1 MAIKLNNTR
10 IVDFCAKHPSF
21 DVESTV
27 LSFIDFIEETYS
39 SAIPSLDSSL
49 ASQILSNLKTLE
61 QKVQSLD
68 STITTK
74 QIEYLN
80 KSSEMKKEYIDNVK
94 DILILNNTEKIV
106 PIIKEY
112 NEAFINKLSL
122 LFKELIPNEQQSQT
136 SQLVSF
142 LKNIEQNIVIEMNKG
157 ITKESIDSM
166 LCIIDQKFASILTH
180 SEHKISSV
188 LSAVSE
194 NKKDDLQ
201 LHTKLDKMLDN
212 LGKTTKKGKISENM
226 LSFNLHV
233 VYPTAD
239 IRNVSNTPH
248 AGDFWILR
256 KDKYPILVENKNK
269 DDTVSTEDVQ
279 KFIDDMNTQD
289 MCGIM
294 ISQKTK
300 IVYRDNYEIE
310 IHNGNVAVYIHECEY
325 DPYKI
330 KIAVQII
337 DVFKQKIEK
346 QKIENGR
353 SFTIDLEILE
363 KINREFQVFNNKK
376 SQHLAE
382 IKNMFDTLTKSAEDM
397 EFVTLDELLE
407 SHGLLSNV
415 KKFICGKCPRI
426 FKTAKGLET
435 HERQCDG
442 NNILSTKKSYKCEY
456 CDEIAKTPKGLRSHC
471 NKKHKIE
478 LDTCSES
485 SESSDN

>member
-1 MAIKLNNTR
+1 
-10 IVDFCAKHPSF
+10 
-21 DVESTV
+21 
-27 LSFIDFIEETYS
+27 
-39 SAIPSLDSSL
+39 
-49 ASQILSNLKTLE
+49 
-61 QKVQSLD
+61 
-68 STITTK
+68 
-74 QIEYLN
+74 
-80 KSSEMKKEYIDNVK
+80 
-94 DILILNNTEKIV
+94 
-106 PIIKEY
+106 
-112 NEAFINKLSL
+112 
-122 LFKELIPNEQQSQT
+122 
-136 SQLVSF
+136 
-142 LKNIEQNIVIEMNKG
+142 
-157 ITKESIDSM
+157 
-166 LCIIDQKFASILTH
+166 
-180 SEHKISSV
+180 
-188 LSAVSE
+188 
-194 NKKDDLQ
+194 
-201 LHTKLDKMLDN
+201 
-212 LGKTTKKGKISENM
+212 
-226 LSFNLHV
+226 
-233 VYPTAD
+233 
-239 IRNVSNTPH
+239 
-248 AGDFWILR
+248 
-256 KDKYPILVENKNK
+256 
-269 DDTVSTEDVQ
+269 
-279 KFIDDMNTQD
+279 MNTQD

-337 DVFKQKIEK
+337 DVFKRKIEK

>member
-1 MAIKLNNTR
+1 MAIQLHNKR
-10 IVDFCAKHPSF
+10 IVDFCTKHPSF

-49 ASQILSNLKTLE
+49 ASQILTNLKMLE
-61 QKVQSLD
+61 QKVQGLD
-68 STITTK
+68 NSISMK

-94 DILILNNTEKIV
+94 DILMLNNNEKII

-112 NEAFINKLSL
+112 NETFINKLSL
-122 LFKELIPNEQQSQT
+122 LFKELIPKEQQSQT
-136 SQLVSF
+136 CQLESF

-166 LCIIDQKFASILTH
+166 LCVIDQKFANILTH
-180 SEHKISSV
+180 SEQKITNV
-188 LSAVSE
+188 LTAVSE
-194 NKKDDLQ
+194 NKKDDSL
-201 LHTKLDKMLDN
+201 LHTKIDKMLDN

-226 LSFNLHV
+226 LSFNLQA

-248 AGDFWILR
+248 AGDFLILR
-256 KDKYPILVENKNK
+256 KDKHPILVENKNF
-269 DDTVSTEDVQ
+269 DVTVPKEEVQ
-279 KFIDDMNTQD
+279 KFIDNMNTKD

-300 IVYRDNYEIE
+300 IVYRNNYEIE

-337 DVFKQKIEK
+337 DTFKQKIEK

-353 SFTIDLEILE
+353 TFTVDLEILE
-363 KINREFQVFNNKK
+363 KINREFQLFNNKK
-376 SQHLAE
+376 NQHIAE
-382 IKNMFDTLTKSAEDM
+382 IKNMYETLTKSAEDM
-397 EFVTLDELLE
+397 ELVTLDELLE
-407 SHGLLSNV
+407 SHGLLTNV
-415 KKFICGKCPRI
+415 KKFICGSCPRT
-426 FKTAKGLET
+426 FKTQKGLDT

-442 NNILSTKKSYKCEY
+442 NGEDKPKKKGYKCEY
-456 CDEIAKTPKGLRSHC
+456 CEEIAKTPKGLRSHC
-471 NKKHKIE
+471 TKKHGIDI
-478 LDTCSES
+478 DTCSES
-485 SESSDN
+485 SEN